1 MRVRV
6 LKSLLPGILPAAFLA
21 ACATEGDF
29 RSFQA
34 EVRRE
39 LVQQDQQTRDLRQ
52 RVADLQGDRATGS
65 RQLADQV
72 NELIALQREV
82 ATLRGQMD
90 SLSRKGGME
99 DVQRSQAQMRQELE
113 GLRRAVEQMGGV
125 VSAPGTGPVPSPGPA
140 PGPGPTPAP
149 QPPERAEELY
159 KVAMFRFEGGDNA
172 KAREGFVAVVT
183 RHPDSELADN
193 AQFWIGESYFREG
206 NFKQSILEYEKVIS
220 QYPKSGK
227 VPAALFKQGM
237 AFEKLGDME
246 SARYLYNKVAKDYP
260 NSEQA
265 RMADH
270 RLKSI
275 P

>member
-1 MRVRV
+1 MRIRA
-6 LKSLLPGILPAAFLA
+6 LKPLLGILPVALLA

-29 RSFQA
+29 RAFQA

-39 LVQQDQQTRDLRQ
+39 ILQQDQQMRDLRQ
-52 RVADLQGDRATGS
+52 RVGDLQGERAKGS
-65 RQLADQV
+65 RQLADHV
-72 NELIALQREV
+72 NELNTLQREV
-82 ATLRGQMD
+82 AALQGQMD
-90 SLSRKGGME
+90 SLSRKGGVQ
-99 DVQRSQAQMRQELE
+99 DTQRSQAELRQELD

-125 VSAPGTGPVPSPGPA
+125 IPPPGPAPGPSPGPA
-140 PGPGPTPAP
+140 PGPGPTPP
-149 QPPERAEELY
+149 PPTPERAEELY
-159 KVAMFRFEGGDNA
+159 KAAMFRFEGGDNA

-183 RHPDSELADN
+183 RHPDSNLADN
-193 AQFWIGESYFREG
+193 AQYWIAESYFREG
-206 NFKQSILEYEKVIS
+206 NFKQSILEFEKVIS
-220 QYPKSGK
+220 QYPKSAK

-246 SARYLYNKVAKDYP
+246 SARYLYAKVTKDYP
-260 NSEQA
+260 DSEQA